1 MRINNNNTKHKTKS
15 KSFLGAEQWI
25 RGLHTDFQSIPTG
38 QCSDIIRAVKQLVR
52 HRSLA
57 RAHYIQLADWNSE
70 SGHVSF
76 ILIKTYNTFFNRSNV
91 LRLCCTSLLL
101 KTAPSVFFSFSVLTA
116 GLIWP
121 FTLTFIQNIP
131 FTHCCNTLN
140 LKQSK
145 EKRARESQIDLKK
158 HFKNRCCS
166 TCCAL
171 SVVCFWG
178 THQRSA
184 PNPSPEVPLGLFCP
198 VSQLFHWKVQSV
210 QL

>member
-101 KTAPSVFFSFSVLTA
+101 KTAPSVFFFFFCSHCRSYLTVHTH
-116 GLIWP
+116 IHTEHP
-121 FTLTFIQNIP
+121 IHTL
-131 FTHCCNTLN
+131 L
-140 LKQSK
+140 
-145 EKRARESQIDLKK
+145 
-158 HFKNRCCS
+158 
-166 TCCAL
+166 
-171 SVVCFWG
+171 
-178 THQRSA
+178 
-184 PNPSPEVPLGLFCP
+184 
-198 VSQLFHWKVQSV
+198 
-210 QL
+210 